1 MEPRPFETWS
11 RNYIFNKNLLQS
23 VWKDARKKKIIGWSW
38 SQNKGH
44 MWSQSRK
51 YSGSQHWI
59 KFKVPVKKLKRLW
72 RIWHFF
78 TCIWLSC
85 FKAGKTLA
93 TIHDVGIPENSVMYP
108 QAFIRNPVF
117 VQVIR
122 SQMHFD
128 CTYPSFEFGS
138 ALWEASWNRIRIIT
152 KSEIRNSSKI

>member
-38 SQNKGH
+38 SQNKGQ

-78 TCIWLSC
+78 YMYLAFLRHVSRQEKPSPPST
-85 FKAGKTLA
+85 TL
-93 TIHDVGIPENSVMYP
+93 EY
-108 QAFIRNPVF
+108 QK
-117 VQVIR
+117 IR
-122 SQMHFD
+122 SCIRKLLLEILFSSRLFD
-128 CTYPSFEFGS
+128 PKCILTVLILVSNSDPHYGRPPGTGS
-138 ALWEASWNRIRIIT
+138 AF
-152 KSEIRNSSKI
+152 